1 MTARSQQVE
10 KMLQGFE
17 VLHQHG
23 ELPRDQEPEEE
34 VSDTQLLGMGQEH
47 PAGPRPGGFG
57 VTVACTWG
65 QSPA

>member
-1 MTARSQQVE
+1 MTDRSQQVE

-17 VLHQHG
+17 VLHQCG
-23 ELPRDQEPEEE
+23 ELPGDQKPKEE
-34 VSDTQLLGMGQEH
+34 VSDTQLLWMGQEH
-47 PAGPRPGGFG
+47 PTGPRPGGFG

>member
-1 MTARSQQVE
+1 
-10 KMLQGFE
+10 MLQGFE

-47 PAGPRPGGFG
+47 PAGPCPSGFG